1 MFRQSVYEEQR
12 LRVIRTL
19 SAKKYQ
25 IAAAE
30 IGTGGY
36 FAQQFAAVPDGAGQ
50 VFRCGMV
57 ALDRK
62 SAVQAGVPPRTCRKY
77 GLCAKETAAA
87 LAHGIRRRE
96 RAEVG
101 AGFSG
106 PADGSGPFWAAVSV
120 RRRSKAWIAV
130 RMIPAFPGKG
140 RQAQQEAAVQ
150 AVFELLDGFLAGDPA
165 VTKEFEPA
173 KKYRYCCDS
182 ALPVRFLRFFIP
194 WRGDKAGDAVVKLL
208 LLAAVAVGGWSLYQ
222 LTTDMARI
230 HESAQV
236 LERAVKTMEQKPS
249 EEQVS
254 TLPEGY
260 LDKFAAAYEV
270 NPEIAGWINIPNT
283 NMNLPVLQ
291 HEDNDYYLD
300 HNFEGD
306 YDPNG
311 APFMD
316 FRNNARELDDNTLI
330 YGHNWESGQMFHS
343 LLLYEDV
350 EFYKQNPVITF
361 DTVYEESQ
369 WKVISCLEANT
380 DANIGEVFNYWNFIR
395 TDDPEK
401 MQWYI
406 DEVLAR
412 SFFTTTVDVN
422 TDDKLLT
429 IQTCANDRY
438 NTKVCLVA
446 RKVRPGES
454 AEVDVE
460 GAAANPDRVKPVRY

>member
-1 MFRQSVYEEQR
+1 MHQPVMEEQKLRIVR
-12 LRVIRTL
+12 LLT
-19 SAKKYQ
+19 AKKYQ

-36 FAQQFAAVPDGAGQ
+36 FAQQFAGIPGGTSQ
-50 VFRCGMV
+50 IFRCGFIV
-57 ALDRK
+57 LDEK
-62 SAVQAGVPPRTCRKY
+62 SAAQAGVPLRVLRKY
-77 GLCAKETAAA
+77 GLNAKESAIA
-87 LAHGIRRRE
+87 LANGIRKRE
-96 RAEVG
+96 KTSIG
-101 AGFSG
+101 IGFSG
-106 PADGSGPFWAAVSV
+106 PADGSAPFWTAVSL
-120 RRRSKAWIAV
+120 RHRSKVWIAA
-130 RMIPAFPGKG
+130 RMIPVFPNDIQSQ
-140 RQAQQEAAVQ
+140 RELAVET
-150 AVFELLDGFLAGDPA
+150 VLELLDGFFSSSGEILE
-165 VTKEFEPA
+165 EFTSV
-173 KKYRYCCDS
+173 KKFRYCCDS
-182 ALPVRFLRFFIP
+182 ILPVRILRFFLP
-194 WRGDKAGDAVVKLL
+194 WRGDKAGDVLVKVL
-208 LLAAVAVGGWSLYQ
+208 LLAAIAVGGWSVYQ
-222 LTTDMARI
+222 LSADMAQM
-230 HESAQV
+230 HESTQV
-236 LERAVKTMEQKPS
+236 LERAVDTMEQTPS
-249 EEQVS
+249 PEQVNI
-254 TLPEGY
+254 LPEGY

-270 NPEIAGWINIPNT
+270 NSEIIGWLNIPNT

-291 HEDNDYYLD
+291 HEDNDYYLN

-311 APFMD
+311 VPFMD
-316 FRNNARELDDNTLI
+316 FRNNAKDLDNNTLI

-422 TDDKLLT
+422 VDDKLLT

>member
-1 MFRQSVYEEQR
+1 MHQPSFEEQK
-12 LRVIRTL
+12 LRVIRVLT
-19 SAKKYQ
+19 AKKYQ
-25 IAAAE
+25 VAAAE

-36 FAQQFAAVPDGAGQ
+36 FAQQFAGIPGGSGQ
-50 VFRCGMV
+50 IFRCGFV
-57 ALDRK
+57 ILDEKGAL
-62 SAVQAGVPPRTCRKY
+62 QAGVPPRALRRY
-77 GLCAKETAAA
+77 GLSAKETAVA
-87 LAHGIRRRE
+87 LANGIRKRE
-96 RAEVG
+96 KTNIGV
-101 AGFSG
+101 GFSG

-120 RRRSKAWIAV
+120 RHRSKVWIAA
-130 RMIPAFPGKG
+130 RMIPSFRDEGQSQ
-140 RQAQQEAAVQ
+140 RDSAVN
-150 AVFELLDGFLAGDPA
+150 AVLELLDGFFASNGEVLE
-165 VTKEFEPA
+165 EFSSV
-173 KKYRYCCDS
+173 KKFRSCCDS
-182 ALPVRFLRFFIP
+182 PLLVRFLRFFLP
-194 WRGDKAGDAVVKLL
+194 WRGDKAGDVLVKVL
-208 LLAAVAVGGWSLYQ
+208 LLAAIAVGGWSVYQ
-222 LTTDMARI
+222 LSADMVQMQ
-230 HESAQV
+230 ESVQV
-236 LERAVKTMEQKPS
+236 LERAVDTMEQKPS

-270 NPEIAGWINIPNT
+270 NPEIIGWLNIPNT

-291 HEDNDYYLD
+291 HEDNDYYLN

-311 APFMD
+311 VPFMD
-316 FRNNARELDDNTLI
+316 FRNNAKELDNNTLV

-343 LLLYEDV
+343 LLLYKDV

-369 WKVISCLEANT
+369 WKIISCLEANT

-395 TDDPEK
+395 TDDPDK

-422 TDDKLLT
+422 VDDKLLT

>member
-1 MFRQSVYEEQR
+1 
-12 LRVIRTL
+12 
-19 SAKKYQ
+19 
-25 IAAAE
+25 
-30 IGTGGY
+30 
-36 FAQQFAAVPDGAGQ
+36 
-50 VFRCGMV
+50 
-57 ALDRK
+57 
-62 SAVQAGVPPRTCRKY
+62 
-77 GLCAKETAAA
+77 
-87 LAHGIRRRE
+87 
-96 RAEVG
+96 
-101 AGFSG
+101 
-106 PADGSGPFWAAVSV
+106 
-120 RRRSKAWIAV
+120 
-130 RMIPAFPGKG
+130 MIPAFPGEG

-150 AVFELLDGFLAGDPA
+150 AVFELLDGFFASDPA
-165 VTKEFEPA
+165 VMREFEPA

-182 ALPVRFLRFFIP
+182 SLPVRFLRFFIP
-194 WRGDKAGDAVVKLL
+194 WRGDKAGEAVVKVL
-208 LLAAVAVGGWSLYQ
+208 LLAAIAVGGWSLYQ
-222 LTTDMARI
+222 LTADMAQM
-230 HESAQV
+230 HVSTQV
-236 LERAVKTMEQKPS
+236 LERAVETMEQTPS

-270 NPEIAGWINIPNT
+270 NPEIVGWINIPNT

-291 HEDNDYYLD
+291 HEDNDYYLN

-311 APFMD
+311 VPFMD
-316 FRNNARELDDNTLI
+316 FRNNVKELDNNTLI

-422 TDDKLLT
+422 TDDQLLT